1 MKMGKIRWIL
11 SILLCLLV
19 GFTAAQAVESQGQG
33 EPSRYVFKLSDKASR
48 GAGAALAAMPDIS
61 SIAYA
66 DGYYTVEDIDTIKP
80 LMESGLVEYAVED
93 ITLTLF
99 NGGLTNDPGSSQQW
113 YLHPLG
119 MQNAWSSGY
128 NGNGVTVAVIDSGAI
143 RSHEDLLTG
152 QVTGYNFLGGDSRDP
167 YAWDDD
173 DGHGSMI
180 TGIIAAGV
188 GNEKG
193 IAGLSSG
200 VNILALRCFSGS
212 DTGLGEGNGSLSVI
226 ISALSYAIEQDVD
239 VINLSF
245 GGTSYV
251 GLLPM
256 KSLLDEATSK
266 GIIVVAAVGN
276 DGTAQYQYPA
286 AFDSVIGVGS
296 TNERGAVSS
305 TSQKN
310 NSVFVVAPGENI
322 YGFSSRNSVAYNL
335 GSGTSFSAPM
345 VTAMAAIAKQANSS
359 LDHVAFR
366 ELLKMSA
373 SDGGAHGYDTSYG
386 HGSINIGTM
395 TNILKHNFAISYEL
409 NGGSLSGK
417 YYESTYSID
426 RNRTI
431 ALPAPVRSGYDFT
444 GWYANSSC
452 TGTVLTQVP
461 ADSIGNIT
469 FYAGWKLKGSV
480 NLNFGDV
487 KTGDWYYDAVTYVV
501 TKGLFEGVSANS
513 FAPDSTM
520 TRAMVVTVL
529 YRLEKAQWAGSTS
542 AFSDVKVSDWY
553 APMVSWAASRGL
565 IEGSGGTFAP
575 NGSVTRQQLATI
587 LYRYENASHSGSGL
601 SSYVDAA
608 EVSDWARPAMGW
620 AVEQG
625 ILKGRDG
632 GKLAPNG
639 VATRAEVATIFQ
651 RMLG

>member
-1 MKMGKIRWIL
+1 MKMGKIRWII
-11 SILLCLLV
+11 SIALCLMI
-19 GFTAAQAVESQGQG
+19 GFSTAQAVEGESQ
-33 EPSRYVFKLSDKASR
+33 EANRYVFKLSDKASR
-48 GAGAALAAMPDIS
+48 GTSAALAAMPDIS

-113 YLHPLG
+113 YLPLLG
-119 MQNAWSSGY
+119 MQTAWTAGY
-128 NGNGVTVAVIDSGAI
+128 DGSGVTVAVIDSGAI
-143 RSHEDLLTG
+143 RTHEDLLDG
-152 QVTGYNFLGGDSRDP
+152 QVVGYNFLGGDTCDP

-180 TGIIAAGV
+180 AGIIAAGV

-200 VNILALRCFSGS
+200 VDILALRCFSGS
-212 DTGLGEGNGSLSVI
+212 DTGIGEGNGSLSVI
-226 ISALSYAIEQDVD
+226 ISALSYAIERDVD

-256 KSLLDEATSK
+256 KSLLDEAANK

-296 TNERGAVSS
+296 INEQGVVSAS
-305 TSQKN
+305 SQKN
-310 NSVFVVAPGENI
+310 SSVFVVAPGENI
-322 YGFSSRNSVAYNL
+322 YGLSCRNSAAYSL

-345 VTAMAAIAKQANSS
+345 VTAMAAIAKQANSDI
-359 LDHVAFR
+359 DHEAFR
-366 ELLKMSA
+366 EILKMA
-373 SDGGAHGYDTSYG
+373 STDGGTRGYDTSYG
-386 HGSINIGTM
+386 HGTINMGSM
-395 TNILKHNFAISYEL
+395 SNILKHSFGIHYEL

-426 RNRTI
+426 RNNTI
-431 ALPAPVRSGYDFT
+431 YLPTPVRSGYDFK
-444 GWYANSSC
+444 GWYTDGSC
-452 TGTVLTQVP
+452 TGTALTQVP
-461 ADSIGNIT
+461 ADSIGNLT
-469 FYAGWKLKGSV
+469 FYAGWKLQGAV
-480 NLNFGDV
+480 NLNFSDV

-501 TKGLFEGVSANS
+501 TKGLFEGVSATRFS
-513 FAPDSTM
+513 PDSTM

-529 YRLEKAQWAGSTS
+529 YRMEKAKWTGSTS
-542 AFSDVKVSDWY
+542 AFSDVKTSDWH
-553 APMVSWAASRGL
+553 APMVNWAASRG
-565 IEGSGGTFAP
+565 IVEGSNGTFSP

-587 LYRYENASHSGSGL
+587 LYRYENASYSGNSLSGF
-601 SSYVDAA
+601 SDAA
-608 EVSDWARPAMGW
+608 EVADWAKPAMGW

-651 RMLG
+651 RMG